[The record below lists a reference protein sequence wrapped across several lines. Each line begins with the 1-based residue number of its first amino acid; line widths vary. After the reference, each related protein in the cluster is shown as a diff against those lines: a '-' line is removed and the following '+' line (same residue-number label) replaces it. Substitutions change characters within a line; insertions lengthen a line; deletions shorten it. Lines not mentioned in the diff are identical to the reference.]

1 MSFQSSV
8 DDWWWNKW
16 LFLSAT
22 CRTSLCLPLEVDFI
36 TGQWRSSATQC
47 RSLWFVWSPGH
58 HHLPS
63 WMPVLMRL
71 RRRLQAATLG
81 TPRSQW
87 ALNNGKH
94 IEREG
99 ENLRMIGHIPISLGN
114 TSILMDFGCFVD
126 FPKSHVWLPESKGVD
141 MPSVLG
147 MQTSMLNWPNWSL

>member
-22 CRTSLCLPLEVDFI
+22 CRTSLCLPLELDFI

-71 RRRLQAATLG
+71 RQQRWEH
-81 TPRSQW
+81 PEV
-87 ALNNGKH
+87 NGLWK
-94 IEREG
+94 
-99 ENLRMIGHIPISLGN
+99 MGN
-114 TSILMDFGCFVD
+114 TSNERGRIWGWLETSQFHWETHRFWWILDALWIFLKAMFDYQKVKEWICHRWECRHQCWID
-126 FPKSHVWLPESKGVD
+126 PPDRCKS
-141 MPSVLG
+141 
-147 MQTSMLNWPNWSL
+147 